1 MRIHGRVLL
10 CEWPKKRTKQ
20 RKIVF
25 WIILIVF
32 WKTRRVN
39 WAKWWP
45 LDRLGW
51 GLRCV
56 WRPDPTFPWQV
67 KEFNTSIKLLP
78 AWLEFSFQHVDHL
91 IYTFRG
97 TENAA
102 MMLWE
107 SWSIIRLAIQDP
119 FRSLSSRV
127 TSSFWLFVQRK
138 TPTNS
143 SVVPTVDCSEFWDL
157 QPGVVQTWQIHSPM
171 VLSGS
176 QLGQQIPIHAAT

>member
-1 MRIHGRVLL
+1 M
-10 CEWPKKRTKQ
+10 
-20 RKIVF
+20 
-25 WIILIVF
+25 F
-32 WKTRRVN
+32 WKTRTVN

-56 WRPDPTFPWQV
+56 WRPDPTFPWQG

-78 AWLEFSFQHVDHL
+78 AWLEFSFQHGVDHL

-127 TSSFWLFVQRK
+127 TSSFWLFVKWLFVQRK
-138 TPTNS
+138 TPCRQLLRILRSATRS
-143 SVVPTVDCSEFWDL
+143 CSNIMFIAQWFSLVRSLVSRFRFTPPPSRPWE
-157 QPGVVQTWQIHSPM
+157 QS
-171 VLSGS
+171 
-176 QLGQQIPIHAAT
+176 

>member
-1 MRIHGRVLL
+1 
-10 CEWPKKRTKQ
+10 
-20 RKIVF
+20 
-25 WIILIVF
+25 VF
-32 WKTRRVN
+32 WKTRTVN

-56 WRPDPTFPWQV
+56 WRPDPTFPWQG

-78 AWLEFSFQHVDHL
+78 AWLEFSFQHGVDHL

-127 TSSFWLFVQRK
+127 TSSFWLFVKWLFVQRK
-138 TPTNS
+138 TPQNS
-143 SVVPTVDCSEFWDL
+143 SVVPTVAPNSEICNPELFKHH
-157 QPGVVQTWQIHSPM
+157 VHSAM